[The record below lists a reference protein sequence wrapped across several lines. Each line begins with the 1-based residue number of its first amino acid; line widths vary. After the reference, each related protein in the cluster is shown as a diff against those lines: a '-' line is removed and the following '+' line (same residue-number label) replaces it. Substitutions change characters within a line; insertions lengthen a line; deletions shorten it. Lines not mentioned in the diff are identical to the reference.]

1 MSAVSAVIGNRLHEE
16 REIITGRHHGW
27 QNPRGRGQLEAMAA
41 SWIPTTC
48 LTVAAA
54 AGAVLLAL
62 SPSAEAAPESDSQGY
77 LDSTARCASPA
88 TAVIFGS
95 TESSRV
101 AICEQSDGSY
111 SYRGVRVRDGARL
124 VLPATRSG
132 SGYVAENDG
141 LSYTVTSD
149 SLVVSSGDEVVR
161 DEPLLDV
168 HEPGGSGA
176 LPETV
181 TTSTPATSAT
191 SSTPLPP
198 PLPAEAGAG

>member
-1 MSAVSAVIGNRLHEE
+1 MS
-16 REIITGRHHGW
+16 
-27 QNPRGRGQLEAMAA
+27 A
-41 SWIPTTC
+41 SWIPTAC

-62 SPSAEAAPESDSQGY
+62 SPSADAAPESDSQGY
-77 LDSTARCASPA
+77 LDSTARCASPSV
-88 TAVIFGS
+88 AVIFGS

-111 SYRGVRVRDGARL
+111 QYRGVRVRDGARL
-124 VLPATRSG
+124 VLPATASG

-149 SLVVSSGDEVVR
+149 SLVLRSGDEVIR

-168 HEPGGSGA
+168 HEA
-176 LPETV
+176 EATDETV
-181 TTSTPATSAT
+181 TSPTTPTTTTPTTTTPTST
-191 SSTPLPP
+191 TPLPP
-198 PLPAEAGAG
+198 PLPAEEGAS

>member
-1 MSAVSAVIGNRLHEE
+1 
-16 REIITGRHHGW
+16 
-27 QNPRGRGQLEAMAA
+27 MAA

-54 AGAVLLAL
+54 AGAILLAL
-62 SPSAEAAPESDSQGY
+62 SPSADAAPKSDSQGY
-77 LDSTARCASPA
+77 LDSTARCASPS

-101 AICEQSDGSY
+101 AICEKSDGTY
-111 SYRGVRVRDGARL
+111 EYRGVRVRDGARL
-124 VLPATRSG
+124 VLPATRTG

-141 LSYTVTSD
+141 LSYTVTSA

-168 HEPGGSGA
+168 HKPGGSGA
-176 LPETV
+176 LPEPVTTATSTTPSTSMTP
-181 TTSTPATSAT
+181 TTST
-191 SSTPLPP
+191 TPLPP
-198 PLPAEAGAG
+198 PLPAEVGAG

>member
-1 MSAVSAVIGNRLHEE
+1 
-16 REIITGRHHGW
+16 
-27 QNPRGRGQLEAMAA
+27 MAA

-54 AGAVLLAL
+54 AGTALLLL
-62 SPSAEAAPESDSQGY
+62 SPSADAAPESDSQGY

-111 SYRGVRVRDGARL
+111 QYRGVRVRDGARL
-124 VLPATRSG
+124 VLPATASG
-132 SGYVAENDG
+132 DGYIAENDG
-141 LSYTVTSD
+141 LTYTVTPE
-149 SLVVSSGDEVVR
+149 SLLVNADDDVIRE
-161 DEPLLDV
+161 EPLLDV
-168 HEPGGSGA
+168 HEPGAASA
-176 LPETV
+176 TTTPS
-181 TTSTPATSAT
+181 TSTKPTPT
-191 SSTPLPP
+191 TPLPP

>member
-1 MSAVSAVIGNRLHEE
+1 MSAPHARPSARLA
-16 REIITGRHHGW
+16 G
-27 QNPRGRGQLEAMAA
+27 
-41 SWIPTTC
+41 C

-54 AGAVLLAL
+54 AGAILLAL
-62 SPSAEAAPESDSQGY
+62 SPSARAAPESDSRGY

-101 AICEQSDGSY
+101 AICQESDGSY
-111 SYRGVRVRDGARL
+111 EYRGVRVRDGARL
-124 VLPATRSG
+124 VLPATTSG

-149 SLVVSSGDEVVR
+149 SLVVSTGDKVIR

-168 HEPGGSGA
+168 HEPGASSS
-176 LPETV
+176 
-181 TTSTPATSAT
+181 STAT
-191 SSTPLPP
+191 SSAPVPTTPTTPLPP

>member
-1 MSAVSAVIGNRLHEE
+1 
-16 REIITGRHHGW
+16 
-27 QNPRGRGQLEAMAA
+27 MAA

-62 SPSAEAAPESDSQGY
+62 SPSADAAPESDSQGY
-77 LDSTARCASPA
+77 LESTARCASPS

-95 TESSRV
+95 TASSRV
-101 AICEQSDGSY
+101 AICEESDGTY
-111 SYRGVRVRDGARL
+111 EYRGVRVRDGARL

-132 SGYVAENDG
+132 DGYVAFNDG
-141 LSYTVTSD
+141 QSYTVTSD
-149 SLVVSSGDEVVR
+149 SLVFSVGDDVIR

-168 HEPGGSGA
+168 HEPSGTST
-176 LPETV
+176 P
-181 TTSTPATSAT
+181 TTSTST
-191 SSTPLPP
+191 TPLPP